1 MATRFDAE
9 DYKAKRKHKWPCDLC
24 GASIR
29 VGQRCRRWKFND
41 DGLVGLVRVHR
52 ECEVEALH
60 YDWYN
65 DLDGWPDRYPLA
77 EERAG
82 AYR

>member
-1 MATRFDAE
+1 MAVGFGVE
-9 DYKAKRKHKWPCDLC
+9 DYRAARKHKRPCDLC

-41 DGLVGLVRVHR
+41 DGVLGLVRVHR
-52 ECEVEALH
+52 ECEVEASH
-60 YDWYN
+60 YDWYA
-65 DLDGWPDRYPLA
+65 DTWPDRYPLA